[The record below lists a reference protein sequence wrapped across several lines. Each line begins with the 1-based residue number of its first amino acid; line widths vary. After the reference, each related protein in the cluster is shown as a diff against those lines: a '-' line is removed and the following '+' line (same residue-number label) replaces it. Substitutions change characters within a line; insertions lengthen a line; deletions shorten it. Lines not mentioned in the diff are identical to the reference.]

1 MATKKARLRIRS
13 SDEEQA
19 GDEQGRQHDAGF
31 HGRTPKQKLGVFQF
45 SIR

>member
-13 SDEEQA
+13 GDEEQA

-31 HGRTPKQKLGVFQF
+31 HGRTPKQKLGVFQC